1 MNLRVLLIEHGEGRA
16 TELGQALIDYGC
28 HVAARLTLLDGLP
41 QQMEQTDPDMV
52 IVNTV
57 SPGRDILESLRSIN
71 RSQPTPII
79 MFAQNSD
86 KLTTE
91 EAVKAGVSAYVIDGF
106 DPTRLVPIMEVA
118 VARFRE
124 IQALRGEL
132 EQTRNKLEDRKQIDK
147 AKGILMK
154 QKCVSEDEA
163 YQALRKM
170 AMDKNLKM
178 VDVAR
183 NVISVAELLN

>member
-1 MNLRVLLIEHGEGRA
+1 MNLSVLLIEQNEKCTA
-16 TELGQALIDYGC
+16 TLSQTLLENGC
-28 HVAARLTLLDGLP
+28 HLVARLTRLGGLLRKI
-41 QQMEQTDPDMV
+41 EQVDPDIV
-52 IVNTV
+52 VVNTEF
-57 SPGRDILESLRSIN
+57 PGHDMLESLRIIN
-71 RSQPTPII
+71 RDQPKPIV
-79 MFAQNSD
+79 MFVQNSD

-91 EAVKAGVSAYVIDGF
+91 EVLKAGVSAYVIDGF
-106 DPTRLVPIMEVA
+106 DPGRLVPIIEVA
-118 VARFRE
+118 VVRFRE
-124 IQALRGEL
+124 TQALRGEL
-132 EQTRNKLEDRKQIDK
+132 EQARNKLEDRKQIDK